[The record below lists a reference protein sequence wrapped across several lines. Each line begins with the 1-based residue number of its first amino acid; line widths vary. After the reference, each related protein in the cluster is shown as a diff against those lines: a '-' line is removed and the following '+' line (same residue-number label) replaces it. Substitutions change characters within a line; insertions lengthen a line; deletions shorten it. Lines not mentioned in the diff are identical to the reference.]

1 MLLLELPCLPDW
13 YLHLY
18 PIEIITQD
26 PALNPCQCQMRCTVG
41 NCLPPYS
48 PSAVA
53 STWHLSPAELLLLE
67 CLTLDIKGAAP
78 SPSLVWS
85 AGQGPRDTTG
95 GNIPASHWNDSNIGL
110 GVRTSDWCSCVKYS
124 WWGPCGCGVKTE
136 KCYFTSLHSSP
147 LKCCVCLWQKAG
159 CRSPADVSLWG

>member
-26 PALNPCQCQMRCTVG
+26 PAPNPCQCRMRCTVG

-53 STWHLSPAELLLLE
+53 STWHLSPAELLE

-85 AGQGPRDTTG
+85 AGRGPG
-95 GNIPASHWNDSNIGL
+95 ILLAGALVSFKHSCLQSHWNYSNIGL
-110 GVRTSDWCSCVKYS
+110 GVKYS